1 MSKHPKTYLNDILEH
16 INRAQEFAG
25 EMTYEELIQDI
36 KACYAISRCFEIIGE
51 ATTRLPQPLSEKYPE
66 IQWPKIISMRNII
79 IHDYSGVDYLTAWQ
93 TLKKNLPELK
103 PQIQKILSDPK

>member
-51 ATTRLPQPLSEKYPE
+51 ATTRLPLQLREKYPE
-66 IQWPKIISMRNII
+66 IQK
-79 IHDYSGVDYLTAWQ
+79 
-93 TLKKNLPELK
+93 
-103 PQIQKILSDPK
+103 